1 MIYSDWINAIAA
13 LLEYQA
19 VLVDPTTDTPF
30 SVTPLNN
37 ILPRCIDY
45 VENRLQRDI
54 DFLSTTVTD
63 DTGMMT
69 ANSRTVTLPTDDGVW
84 IVVKEINP
92 IISGVKQPSLEPIS
106 RQALD
111 YFWPSETS
119 PAANTPPVQWCPSNQ
134 STVLVG
140 PAPDQAY
147 GFEVVGT
154 QRFVQLSSTN
164 TSNFLTLQIQD
175 LYLMLTDLYLCIYQR
190 DFAAASADPEKAVS
204 LEAQYQALLKSAV
217 VEEARKQY
225 QGMVPSPSEP
235 AGLTSQSQS
244 GG

>member
-1 MIYSDWINAIAA
+1 MIYTDWVNSIAA

-19 VLVDPTTDTPF
+19 MLVNPATATPF
-30 SVTPLNN
+30 SITPLNN

-54 DFLSTTVTD
+54 DFLATVTTD

-69 ANSRTVTLPTDDGVW
+69 ANSRTLTLPTDVGVY
-84 IVVKEINP
+84 VVVNEIRP
-92 IISGVKQPSLEPIS
+92 IISGVKQPPLEPIS
-106 RQALD
+106 RPSLD
-111 YFWPSETS
+111 YFWPSEPS
-119 PAANTPPVQWCPSNQ
+119 PAANTPPVQWCPNDQAS
-134 STVLVG
+134 VLVG

-164 TSNFLTLQIQD
+164 VQNFLTQQLQD
-175 LYLMLTDLYLCIYQR
+175 LYIALTMVFLTGFQR
-190 DFAAASADPEKAVS
+190 DFGQQADDPKMAMSWET
-204 LEAQYQALLKSAV
+204 QYQTLLKSAV

-225 QGMVPSPSEP
+225 LGMFPSASQP
-235 AGLTSQSQS
+235 AAVS
-244 GG
+244 GQA